1 MTFKSKFAKG
11 GDEVYEILSE
21 NMFLLIGIPFILPL
35 NGLQT
40 TK

>member
-1 MTFKSKFAKG
+1 MTLKPQFAKG

-21 NMFLLIGIPFILPL
+21 NMFLLIRIPFISPL